1 MLPLTWV
8 VLTVCAIAV
17 VTDVRVRRIPN
28 FLTLGLALV
37 ALVVHAREGWPSLL
51 VSLLMF
57 IVVMFLGMMAFS
69 VGWLGGGDVKLAAAA
84 SAALGYPDTVAF
96 LLYMSIG
103 GGLFAMIFAAANG
116 RVALSVRNVG
126 LMLRPIAFKGTVAV
140 APATRVAFPYAT
152 AIAAGVIAVALSH
165 TVAPFLR
172 LPL

>member
-8 VLTVCAIAV
+8 VLTVCGIAV
-17 VTDVRVRRIPN
+17 VSDVRVRRIPN
-28 FLTLGLALV
+28 YLTLGLA
-37 ALVVHAREGWPSLL
+37 ATAFIAHAREGWSSLL

-57 IVVMFLGMMAFS
+57 IAVMFIGLPAFS

-84 SAALGYPDTVAF
+84 AAALGYPDTVAF

-103 GGLFAMIFAAANG
+103 GGLFAMIYAAAKG

-140 APATRVAFPYAT
+140 TPATRVAFPYAT
-152 AIAAGVIAVALSH
+152 AIAAGVVAVALSH

>member
-8 VLTVCAIAV
+8 VLIACAVAV
-17 VTDVRVRRIPN
+17 VPDMRVRRIPN
-28 FLTLGLALV
+28 YLTLGLAVV
-37 ALVVHAREGWPSLL
+37 ALVVHAREGWRSLL

-57 IVVMFLGMMAFS
+57 VIVMFLGMLAFS
-69 VGWLGGGDVKLAAAA
+69 LGWLGGGDVKLAAAA
-84 SAALGYPDTVAF
+84 AALGYPDTVAF

-103 GGLFAMIFAAANG
+103 GGLFAMLYAAANG
-116 RVALSVRNVG
+116 RIALSVRNVV

-140 APATRVAFPYAT
+140 APATRMAFPYAT